1 MMFYKLLQLANNLIF
16 SFIHDIDF
24 FDIVDAHHVD
34 LCYHVISLVKLL
46 LPNVADDLIASSIV
60 SFDFVDH
67 SHLCDHFEMM
77 WCYRFEPGHEEWGLH
92 YLLQSS

>member
-67 SHLCDHFEMM
+67 SHLCYHFEMR
-77 WCYRFEPGHEEWGLH
+77 WYYHFEPGHAEWGLH

>member
-1 MMFYKLLQLANNLIF
+1 MMFYKLLQLGNDLIF

-46 LPNVADDLIASSIV
+46 LPNGADD
-60 SFDFVDH
+60 
-67 SHLCDHFEMM
+67 
-77 WCYRFEPGHEEWGLH
+77 
-92 YLLQSS
+92 